1 MYNPNISNI
10 RLDHISR
17 NNGIGTRRYSVSHIQ
32 LRISYVRLSIFM
44 NNSVSRKYNSA
55 CHINDYMSLSCTTHY
70 LICITQYLICI
81 TLFLVNTPLYLI
93 DMTQYLECIAQ
104 YLVHTTQYLICMT

>member
-1 MYNPNISNI
+1 MSKGSIHNPNISNI
-10 RLDHISR
+10 RLDQISR

-55 CHINDYMSLSCTTHY
+55 CHINDYM
-70 LICITQYLICI
+70 
-81 TLFLVNTPLYLI
+81 
-93 DMTQYLECIAQ
+93 
-104 YLVHTTQYLICMT
+104 